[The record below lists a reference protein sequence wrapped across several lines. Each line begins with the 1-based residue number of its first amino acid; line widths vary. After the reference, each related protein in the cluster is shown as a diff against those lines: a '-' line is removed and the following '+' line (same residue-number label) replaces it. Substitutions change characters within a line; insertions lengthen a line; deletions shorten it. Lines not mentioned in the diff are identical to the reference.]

1 MAVATHGHSTNLS
14 KIPILYFTSHNAYVA
29 MRGGTPHLIVPQA
42 TSISHRIANLTVEL
56 NHTRGTVEFS
66 AWETLVEDMMVI
78 P

>member
-1 MAVATHGHSTNLS
+1 
-14 KIPILYFTSHNAYVA
+14 